1 MTQAYSNPDREDD
14 PHALP
19 DIEVFQ
25 ITAVEVAATMDDD
38 IWEFMRRPEFCF
50 AAMNS
55 RDRERMYDAMVEEL
69 GIEGGWFYWYCFP
82 GCLPDSE
89 PVGPFKSHAEALKS
103 AREDAA
109 E

>member
-1 MTQAYSNPDREDD
+1 MPQAYSNPERESD

-19 DIEVFQ
+19 DLEVFEM
-25 ITAVEVAATMDDD
+25 TATEVAESSMYEDEQF
-38 IWEFMRRPEFCF
+38 EFMRRREFRM

-55 RDRERMYDAMVEEL
+55 RDRDAMLDAMIEEL
-69 GIEGGWFYWYCFP
+69 DITGGYFYWYRFP

-89 PVGPFKSHAEALKS
+89 PVGPFETKAEALAA
-103 AREDAA
+103 ARE